1 MIERNA
7 RASLANGGN
16 AKDCGQFSQGR
27 ITPCDAPPMTRDT
40 VLQASSNHLR
50 LHIEEHAAL
59 SFPLDLPAWSA
70 IQTALSGLTGWQL
83 ECDRGPAPRGA
94 ELLGALADDPQR
106 TPRQFYLQRNT
117 ASRDATSGDSSPRT
131 GNAAI
136 SGLSRD
142 LLALQLAKSLVELL
156 NELHRTRRALRNREA
171 ELATA
176 VPVIARPEENAEFS
190 FRLESVLRG
199 AVEGLHGRGAALYLL
214 DDATTELKLRS
225 HFGLDGQRF
234 LEPPRPLAQ
243 SLADLEALTGHAVVL
258 DDAALMKR
266 WNVPEKCG
274 SAVCVPV
281 SSPDTLLGTLWFYSD
296 ECRSFTDEETQL
308 LEIIA
313 GRLAAELECQVL
325 AKEISSVSNRRD
337 QTQRLEEWHDERLK
351 LAPPICDGWQVA
363 GASIPSAQPRGDFHT
378 WRLDPSSHL
387 WVASAASP
395 GTAVESLLTSASL
408 RGALQTSLLQPTLPA
423 RVLQDLNEILWSDSP
438 GHDGAAAF
446 CGCIHPKTGQ
456 LRYAAAGPSD
466 AYILRPHGWEPIVA
480 DHPALGIQPDW
491 LVTDDVLAI
500 HPGDVLLV
508 VSHRDVAKTE
518 GNRPLSATW
527 LAENLLRYM
536 HLRADE
542 LAEMACSI
550 LSRQGTGLWAR
561 SLMVIKRNEPRR

>member
-1 MIERNA
+1 
-7 RASLANGGN
+7 
-16 AKDCGQFSQGR
+16 
-27 ITPCDAPPMTRDT
+27 MTRDT

-50 LHIEEHAAL
+50 LHIEEHAAI
-59 SFPLDLPAWSA
+59 SFPQDLPAWPAFQSA
-70 IQTALSGLTGWQL
+70 LAGLTGWQL

-94 ELLGALADDPQR
+94 ELLGALADEPHR
-106 TPRQFYLQRNT
+106 APRQFYLQR
-117 ASRDATSGDSSPRT
+117 SSPERATSSGEKTSTATTT
-131 GNAAI
+131 GP

-176 VPVIARPEENAEFS
+176 VPVIARPEENADFS

-225 HFGLDGQRF
+225 HFGLDGKSF
-234 LEPPRPLAQ
+234 LEPPRALAQ
-243 SLADLEALTGHAVVL
+243 AIADLEALTGHAVVME
-258 DDAALMKR
+258 DAALMKR

-281 SSPDTLLGTLWFYSD
+281 SSPDTLLGTLWFYCD
-296 ECRSFTDEETQL
+296 EQRSFTDEETQL
-308 LEIIA
+308 LEIVA

-325 AKEISSVSNRRD
+325 AREVASTSNRRD

-351 LAPPICDGWQVA
+351 LAPPLCDGWQVA

-378 WRLDPSSHL
+378 WRLDQSDQL
-387 WVASAASP
+387 WVASAAAP
-395 GTAVESLLTSASL
+395 GSDIESLLTSASL
-408 RGALQTSLLQPTLPA
+408 RGALQTSLLQPTLPT

-466 AYILRPHGWEPIVA
+466 AYILRPHGWEPIVV
-480 DHPALGIQPDW
+480 DHPALGVQPDW
-491 LVTDDVLAI
+491 LVTDDVLPI

-508 VSHRDVAKTE
+508 VSHRDVAKAE
-518 GNRPLSATW
+518 GTRTLSATW